1 MFQEGLST
9 PFLFLLGPEPCFE
22 MVSVRVYVL
31 HTCLVV
37 CVCVRVCGAPAIWPL
52 GCQDLKVLY
61 RQTDILQ

>member
-1 MFQEGLST
+1 MFQEVLST

-22 MVSVRVYVL
+22 MVSVRVYVCTHVWL
-31 HTCLVV
+31 